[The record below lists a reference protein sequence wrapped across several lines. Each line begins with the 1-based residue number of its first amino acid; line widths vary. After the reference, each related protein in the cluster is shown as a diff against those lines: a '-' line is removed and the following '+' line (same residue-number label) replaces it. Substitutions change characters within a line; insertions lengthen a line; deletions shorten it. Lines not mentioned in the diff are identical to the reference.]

1 MVDMTTADDIY
12 VEVVPHPGQAGDLSP
27 ADLMDKMSS
36 RVGELGQ
43 ALAMLASQLRETM
56 ERQLTEPADSRWPL
70 MSVSLEV
77 SINLEAEAGVVI
89 ARAKSGAAFQ
99 ATLTWS
105 RQETMRIPVDLQSAV
120 TPG

>member
-1 MVDMTTADDIY
+1 MVDMTSADDIY

-27 ADLMDKMSS
+27 ADLMDKMSN

-56 ERQLTEPADSRWPL
+56 ERQLAEPADSRWPL

-99 ATLTWS
+99 ATLTWG
-105 RQETMRIPVDLQSAV
+105 RQEKMQTPADLQGAV

>member
-1 MVDMTTADDIY
+1 MTTTGDIY

-27 ADLMDKMSS
+27 TDLVDKLST

-43 ALAMLASQLRETM
+43 ALATLASQLRETM
-56 ERQLTEPADSRWPL
+56 ERRLTEPADSRWPL
-70 MSVSLEV
+70 ASVSLEV

-89 ARAKSGAAFQ
+89 ARAKTGAAFQ

-105 RQETMRIPVDLQSAV
+105 RQEAMQAPADSRGAD
-120 TPG
+120 TPR